1 MIAVGL
7 FRWFLNMQ
15 REEIQLLFFGRGIE
29 ISTGEISNLSE
40 EFLLRFY
47 ALHKRHNKMMKSIFE
62 KKGGMILHLDG
73 TGEAGDDIVF
83 TAIDGITGI
92 KIDSQIMPSESKET
106 IKPFLS
112 NIKKYF
118 GNPIVVIRDMSK
130 NIKEAA
136 SEVFDGV
143 LHLICHYHFVANMG
157 KLIFKEE
164 YELLRNNIVK
174 TRILA
179 QFGYLKEKLS
189 ELNVYHNILVQ
200 AELKWAEIAI
210 EHIIMPRE
218 RRSGFPFI
226 LPYYEIIIRA
236 IEIKKLLKKII
247 DWNAENKMAVSSV
260 LEFYEK
266 IEKLVMTED
275 VKKHFLVLEKVW
287 NWFEAVRKILDVSR
301 HLKDEKQI
309 TDPKTAAD
317 LKNDLRKLIEQI
329 KKDCNNCDVKINSI
343 SKIIISECTEHWDEL
358 TREIKDKNGCD
369 VNIFRHNGI
378 AENNHRWSRM
388 HTRRRTGRS
397 RTTNDMAKY
406 GALTAILS
414 NLENEIYTKEVLADV
429 EDFVYEILSVTED
442 EIKEAKKLIK
452 PYHNEYLVS
461 SDPKRIT
468 ILTDFIK
475 LLEQNEE
482 NKNVDVK
489 GWLDQV
495 EKSNGLMTP

>member
-7 FRWFLNMQ
+7 LRWFSNMQ
-15 REEIQLLFFGRGIE
+15 REEIQLIFLGRGIE

-47 ALHKRHNKMMKSIFE
+47 ALHKRHNKMMKSIFD
-62 KKGGMILHLDG
+62 KNGGMILHLDG

-106 IKPFLS
+106 IIPFLRD
-112 NIKKYF
+112 IKKNF
-118 GNPIVVIRDMSK
+118 GNPIVIIRDMSK

-136 SEVFDGV
+136 SVVFDGV
-143 LHLICHYHFVANMG
+143 SHLICHYHFVANMG

-179 QFGYLKEKLS
+179 QLGYLKEKLS

-210 EHIIMPRE
+210 EHILLPRE
-218 RRSGFPFI
+218 RLSGFPFI
-226 LPYYEIIIRA
+226 LPYYEILIRA

-247 DWNAENKMAVSSV
+247 DWNAENKMALSSV
-260 LEFYEK
+260 LELYEK
-266 IEKLVMTED
+266 IDELFMTED
-275 VKKHFLVLEKVW
+275 VKKHFLVLEKIW
-287 NWFEAVRKILDVSR
+287 SWFEAIRKILDVSR
-301 HLKDEKQI
+301 HLKDEKQKKY
-309 TDPKTAAD
+309 PKTAAD
-317 LKNDLRKLIEQI
+317 INNDLRKLIEQI

-343 SKIIISECTEHWDEL
+343 SKIIISECMEHWDEL
-358 TREIKDKNGCD
+358 TKEIKDKNGSD

-414 NLENEIYTKEVLADV
+414 NLENEIYVKEILADV
-429 EDFVYEILSVTED
+429 KDFVYEILSVTED
-442 EIKEAKKLIK
+442 EIKDAKKLIK
-452 PYHNEYLVS
+452 PYHNEYLIS
-461 SDPKRIT
+461 SDPKRII
-468 ILTDFIK
+468 ILNDFIQIID
-475 LLEQNEE
+475 QNQD
-482 NKNVDVK
+482 KKKVDVK
-489 GWLDQV
+489 RWLDQV

>member
-7 FRWFLNMQ
+7 IRWFLNMQ
-15 REEIQLLFFGRGIE
+15 REEIQLLLFGRGIE

-47 ALHKRHNKMMKSIFE
+47 ALHKRQNKIMKSIFD
-62 KKGGMILHLDG
+62 KKGGMIIHLDG

-92 KIDSQIMPSESKET
+92 KIESQIMPSESKET
-106 IKPFLS
+106 IIPFLS
-112 NIKKYF
+112 GIKNNF
-118 GNPIVVIRDMSK
+118 GNPIVVIRDLSR

-136 SEVFDGV
+136 SVVFNGV
-143 LHLICHYHFVANMG
+143 PHLICHYHFVANMG

-210 EHIIMPRE
+210 EHILMPRE
-218 RRSGFPFI
+218 RLSGFPFV
-226 LPYYEIIIRA
+226 LPYYEILIRA

-260 LEFYEK
+260 VEFYEK
-266 IEKLVMTED
+266 IEELVRAED

-301 HLKDEKQI
+301 HLKDDKQK
-309 TDPKTAAD
+309 TYPKTAAD
-317 LKNDLRKLIEQI
+317 INNELRKLIEQI
-329 KKDCNNCDVKINSI
+329 KNECNNCGAKINSI
-343 SKIIISECTEHWDEL
+343 SKIIFSECTEHWDEL
-358 TREIKDKNGCD
+358 TREIKDKNGHD

-414 NLENEIYTKEVLADV
+414 NLENEIYVNEVLTDV
-429 EDFVYEILSVTED
+429 EDFVYEILSITED
-442 EIKEAKKLIK
+442 EISEAKKLIK
-452 PYHNEYLVS
+452 PYHNEYLIS
-461 SDPKRIT
+461 SDPKRIIT
-468 ILTDFIK
+468 LTDFIQII
-475 LLEQNEE
+475 EQNQD
-482 NKNVDVK
+482 KKKVDVK

-495 EKSNGLMTP
+495 EKSNDLMTP

>member
-1 MIAVGL
+1 MIAIG
-7 FRWFLNMQ
+7 FIRWFLNMQ
-15 REEIQLLFFGRGIE
+15 REEIQLLFLGRGIE

-47 ALHKRHNKMMKSIFE
+47 ALHKRYNKIMKSIFD

-106 IKPFLS
+106 IIPFLT
-112 NIKKYF
+112 NIKKKF

-136 SEVFDGV
+136 SVVFDGV

-179 QFGYLKEKLS
+179 QFVSLKEKLS
-189 ELNVYHNILVQ
+189 ELNSYKNILVQ
-200 AELKWAEIAI
+200 AELKWTEIAI
-210 EHIIMPRE
+210 EHILMPRE
-218 RRSGFPFI
+218 RLSGFPFV
-226 LPYYEIIIRA
+226 LPYYEILIRV

-247 DWNAENKMAVSSV
+247 DWNAENKMAISSI

-266 IEKLVMTED
+266 IEKLIMTEE
-275 VKKHFLVLEKVW
+275 VKTHFLVLEKVW
-287 NWFEAVRKILDVSR
+287 NWFEAVRNILDVSR
-301 HLKDEKQI
+301 HLKDKKQI
-309 TDPKTAAD
+309 ANPKTPSD
-317 LKNDLRKLIEQI
+317 LKNDLTKLIEQI

-343 SKIIISECTEHWDEL
+343 SKIILSECTEHWDEL
-358 TREIKDKNGCD
+358 TKEIKDKKGRD

-414 NLENEIYTKEVLADV
+414 NLENEQYVKEVLANV
-429 EDFVYEILSVTED
+429 KDFVYEIISISED

-452 PYHNEYLVS
+452 PYHNEYLIS
-461 SDPKRIT
+461 SDPKRIN
-468 ILTDFIK
+468 ILIDFIK
-475 LLEQNEE
+475 MLEQNEE
-482 NKNVDVK
+482 KKKIDVK
-489 GWLDQV
+489 GWLNQV

>member
-7 FRWFLNMQ
+7 IRWFLNMQ
-15 REEIQLLFFGRGIE
+15 REEIQLLLFGRGIE

-47 ALHKRHNKMMKSIFE
+47 ALHKRQNKIMKSIFD
-62 KKGGMILHLDG
+62 KKGGMIIHLDG
-73 TGEAGDDIVF
+73 TVEAGDDIVF

-92 KIDSQIMPSESKET
+92 KIESQIMPSESKET
-106 IKPFLS
+106 IIPFLS
-112 NIKKYF
+112 GIKNNF
-118 GNPIVVIRDMSK
+118 GNPIVVIRDLSR

-136 SEVFDGV
+136 SVVFNGV
-143 LHLICHYHFVANMG
+143 PHLICHYHFVANMG

-210 EHIIMPRE
+210 EHILMPRE
-218 RRSGFPFI
+218 RLSGFPFV
-226 LPYYEIIIRA
+226 LPYYEILIRA

-260 LEFYEK
+260 VEFYEK
-266 IEKLVMTED
+266 IEELVRAED

-301 HLKDEKQI
+301 HLKDDKQK
-309 TDPKTAAD
+309 TYPKTAAD
-317 LKNDLRKLIEQI
+317 INNELRKLIEQI
-329 KKDCNNCDVKINSI
+329 KNECNNCGAKINSI
-343 SKIIISECTEHWDEL
+343 SKIIFSECTEHWDEL
-358 TREIKDKNGCD
+358 TREIKDKNGHD

-414 NLENEIYTKEVLADV
+414 NLENEIYVNEILTDV
-429 EDFVYEILSVTED
+429 EDFV
-442 EIKEAKKLIK
+442 
-452 PYHNEYLVS
+452 VS
-461 SDPKRIT
+461 SPKCMVLT
-468 ILTDFIK
+468 NPSKFYPILYAQETMNYPF
-475 LLEQNEE
+475 
-482 NKNVDVK
+482 
-489 GWLDQV
+489 
-495 EKSNGLMTP
+495 

>member
-1 MIAVGL
+1 
-7 FRWFLNMQ
+7 
-15 REEIQLLFFGRGIE
+15 
-29 ISTGEISNLSE
+29 
-40 EFLLRFY
+40 
-47 ALHKRHNKMMKSIFE
+47 
-62 KKGGMILHLDG
+62 
-73 TGEAGDDIVF
+73 
-83 TAIDGITGI
+83 
-92 KIDSQIMPSESKET
+92 
-106 IKPFLS
+106 
-112 NIKKYF
+112 
-118 GNPIVVIRDMSK
+118 
-130 NIKEAA
+130 
-136 SEVFDGV
+136 
-143 LHLICHYHFVANMG
+143 
-157 KLIFKEE
+157 
-164 YELLRNNIVK
+164 LRNNIVK

-179 QFGYLKEKLS
+179 QFGSLKEKLS
-189 ELNVYHNILVQ
+189 ELNVYKNILVQ
-200 AELKWAEIAI
+200 AELKWTEIAI
-210 EHIIMPRE
+210 EYILMPRE
-218 RRSGFPFI
+218 RLSSFPFV
-226 LPYYEIIIRA
+226 LPYYEILIRA

-287 NWFEAVRKILDVSR
+287 NWFEEVRKILDVSR

-309 TDPKTAAD
+309 TDPKTATY
-317 LKNDLRKLIEQI
+317 LKNDLRKLIQQI
-329 KKDCNNCDVKINSI
+329 KKDCNNCDIKINSI
-343 SKIIISECTEHWDEL
+343 SKIIISECTEHWNEL
-358 TREIKDKNGCD
+358 TKEIKDKNGCD

-414 NLENEIYTKEVLADV
+414 NLENEIYVKEVLADV

-461 SDPKRIT
+461 SDPKRII
-468 ILTDFIK
+468 ILIDFIK
-475 LLEQNEE
+475 MLEQNEE
-482 NKNVDVK
+482 KKKIDVK
-489 GWLDQV
+489 RWLNQV

>member
-7 FRWFLNMQ
+7 IRWFLNMQ
-15 REEIQLLFFGRGIE
+15 REEIQLLLFGRGIE

-47 ALHKRHNKMMKSIFE
+47 ALHKRQNKIMKSIFD
-62 KKGGMILHLDG
+62 KKGGMIIHLDG

-92 KIDSQIMPSESKET
+92 KIESQIMPSESKET
-106 IKPFLS
+106 IIPFLS
-112 NIKKYF
+112 GIKNNF
-118 GNPIVVIRDMSK
+118 GNPIVVIRDLSR

-136 SEVFDGV
+136 SVVFNGV
-143 LHLICHYHFVANMG
+143 PHLICHYHFVANMG

-210 EHIIMPRE
+210 EHILMPRE
-218 RRSGFPFI
+218 RLSGFPFV
-226 LPYYEIIIRA
+226 LPYYEILIRA

-260 LEFYEK
+260 VEFYEK
-266 IEKLVMTED
+266 IEELVRAED

-301 HLKDEKQI
+301 HLKDDKQK
-309 TDPKTAAD
+309 TYPKTAAD
-317 LKNDLRKLIEQI
+317 INNELRKLIEQI
-329 KKDCNNCDVKINSI
+329 KNECNNCGAKINSI
-343 SKIIISECTEHWDEL
+343 SKIIFSECTEHWDEL
-358 TREIKDKNGCD
+358 TREIKDKNGHD

-414 NLENEIYTKEVLADV
+414 NLENEIYVNEVLTDV
-429 EDFVYEILSVTED
+429 EDLFMKY
-442 EIKEAKKLIK
+442 
-452 PYHNEYLVS
+452 Y
-461 SDPKRIT
+461 R
-468 ILTDFIK
+468 
-475 LLEQNEE
+475 LL
-482 NKNVDVK
+482 KM
-489 GWLDQV
+489 
-495 EKSNGLMTP
+495 KSQKQRN